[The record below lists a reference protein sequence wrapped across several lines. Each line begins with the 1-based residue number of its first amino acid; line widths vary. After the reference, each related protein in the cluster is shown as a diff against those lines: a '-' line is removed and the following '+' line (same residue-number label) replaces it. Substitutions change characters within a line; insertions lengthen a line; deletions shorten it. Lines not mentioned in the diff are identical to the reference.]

1 MDMHPILK
9 CKVQI
14 CKELLEADN
23 INAAAVILDQILER
37 PTASQKEK
45 AHYEYIIQ
53 QAGNLSIQIVTEEK
67 MKYQKMQKDQEM
79 LLRRQMER
87 AQQAKGY

>member
-1 MDMHPILK
+1 
-9 CKVQI
+9 
-14 CKELLEADN
+14 
-23 INAAAVILDQILER
+23 VILDQILER

-45 AHYEYIIQ
+45 AHYAYIIDK
-53 QAGNLSIQIVTEEK
+53 AGDLSSQILTEEK

-87 AQQAKGY
+87 VQQAKGY